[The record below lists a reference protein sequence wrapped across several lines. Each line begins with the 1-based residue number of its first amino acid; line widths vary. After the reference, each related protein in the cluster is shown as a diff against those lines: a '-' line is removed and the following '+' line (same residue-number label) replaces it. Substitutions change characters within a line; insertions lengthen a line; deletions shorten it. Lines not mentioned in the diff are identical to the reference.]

1 MPLSLQFV
9 CKHKTCVCVSACV
22 SVSQG
27 SALGQEALQIA
38 QVSDTVCEIMC
49 SSPFAPLMFALLT
62 IFDGGFP
69 RNPDSVHKAVVFC

>member
-1 MPLSLQFV
+1 M
-9 CKHKTCVCVSACV
+9 CVCPCVHVSV
-22 SVSQG
+22 PVSQG

-49 SSPFAPLMFALLT
+49 SFPLAPLMFALLT

-69 RNPDSVHKAVVFC
+69 RILIQFTEQLYFVRLFLQVHNV